1 MARLLTFLILAST
14 FVRVTHSFVVSV
26 STLPRSSHPQ
36 RRLAGLT
43 AVQELKN
50 VAVIRSEEQARLI
63 EEMREVEA
71 TTARTT
77 ALSAVAWAALAMLG
91 AIWIFPPVA
100 TYLRGI
106 IATEGLAVLA
116 NDQGQYFQDVVNAI
130 NIIFSVV
137 MANTLVFLYS
147 QQEAVYFALFDEVS
161 RAKSLLEQIAF
172 ISRGRE
178 AYALEL
184 LGHVERYVADDLRA
198 LEATPVSLL
207 LYGGERND
215 PLESIMWLT
224 SVGAPGAVYETVKE
238 LRQSRGARLG
248 ALQRKLPP
256 THFGLLALLGAVDL
270 AVFPLLAAA
279 TGAAEADPSLIDVQ
293 AVLFGLMTAAIVIL
307 LRIMYAFWVPTG
319 SAYNVDAVLSVMVA
333 GLEAEI
339 QERKVVALAKTPT
352 SQRPF
357 SPISTLDNPSG
368 FDFNAQQGDS
378 SGLEL

>member
-1 MARLLTFLILAST
+1 MTRRVTFLILAST
-14 FVRVTHSFVVSV
+14 SLRLTHTFSV
-26 STLPRSSHPQ
+26 STLPRSSQPQ
-36 RRLAGLT
+36 RRLARLT

-63 EEMREVEA
+63 DEMREVEA

-77 ALSAVAWAALAMLG
+77 ALSAVAWAALAMVA
-91 AIWIFPPVA
+91 AIWVFSPVA

-256 THFGLLALLGAVDL
+256 THFALLALLGAVDL

-357 SPISTLDNPSG
+357 SPISTLDNPFG

-378 SGLEL
+378 NGPDVL